1 MEKAGALAGS
11 NFVCGTIEGIFTA
24 PLQASPP
31 DGADTEAATSAVD
44 QQASRAATVPRAVG
58 NTATTGK
65 VVSRVRIDGQEH
77 EADVVVVALGPWS
90 NLAAAWLPLP
100 MAVSGQKYHSA
111 VLAPSDPVRYPF
123 QLRNMSMHEGSTE
136 LFFVLPLT
144 CLGGMQDV
152 PACCRVLSEV
162 LRFQWNSKCWMS
174 GVGVAGFSYCDSVVH
189 ECSSRGRWP
198 PSRTRDISTCAV
210 PGCHACPA
218 QV

>member
-111 VLAPSDPVRYPF
+111 VLAPSDPVCYLYSFEPCIFNR
-123 QLRNMSMHEGSTE
+123 
-136 LFFVLPLT
+136 
-144 CLGGMQDV
+144 
-152 PACCRVLSEV
+152 
-162 LRFQWNSKCWMS
+162 
-174 GVGVAGFSYCDSVVH
+174 
-189 ECSSRGRWP
+189 
-198 PSRTRDISTCAV
+198 
-210 PGCHACPA
+210 
-218 QV
+218 